1 MIKESMDWFKGKSTG
16 KIWGPIYKFSL
27 NPIHRNRWPSWP
39 RYLDEW
45 PYVGLNMS
53 RSLGDSKLHAV
64 GVSDVPDVTS
74 IFLGE
79 GGEGGEASP
88 QLLGGLEDLTGSIY

>member
-1 MIKESMDWFKGKSTG
+1 
-16 KIWGPIYKFSL
+16 
-27 NPIHRNRWPSWP
+27 
-39 RYLDEW
+39 
-45 PYVGLNMS
+45 MS

-79 GGEGGEASP
+79 GGEGGEGGEASP

>member
-1 MIKESMDWFKGKSTG
+1 
-16 KIWGPIYKFSL
+16 
-27 NPIHRNRWPSWP
+27 
-39 RYLDEW
+39 
-45 PYVGLNMS
+45 MS

-79 GGEGGEASP
+79 GGEASP

>member
-1 MIKESMDWFKGKSTG
+1 
-16 KIWGPIYKFSL
+16 
-27 NPIHRNRWPSWP
+27 
-39 RYLDEW
+39 
-45 PYVGLNMS
+45 MS

-74 IFLGE
+74 FFLGE